1 MASKNYGNN
10 YGDEEVGSEKK
21 LIKKIVTYTI
31 LGVLLLIFL
40 FGTFFTIQAGERGVI
55 TTFGKPSERIAEEG
69 LNLKFPIIQHVYK
82 YNVKTIPINFDN
94 KAGTGDKSEYS
105 SLFSFTKDQME
116 IQVAI
121 VVNYHIQPTDV
132 MNVYQ
137 TYGTQ
142 NYYNLNVI
150 EPIIREAVKAE
161 SAKFNVAEMAIERE
175 TFSNNIHKNLASK
188 FEAKKAI
195 LESVYVVNIELPPAY
210 KDSIDKKMIAEQDA
224 LAAKNKLEQVTFEA
238 QQKVAEAQGKADAMK
253 LEVLALSQNSQILEL
268 RMIEKWSGNLP
279 LVVSNGGGS
288 SANTLFDISKLMG
301 GSITQNST
309 GGN

>member
-1 MASKNYGNN
+1 MPRSPLEDIGS
-10 YGDEEVGSEKK
+10 GDATVRQVAKYFVWGAIG
-21 LIKKIVTYTI
+21 LIVLIAI
-31 LGVLLLIFL
+31 LSIP
-40 FGTFFTIQAGERGVI
+40 FTIQAGERGVI
-55 TTFGKPSERIAEEG
+55 TTFGKPSARIADEG
-69 LNLKFPIIQHVYK
+69 LNLKIPFIQHVYK

-94 KAGTGDKSEYS
+94 KAGMGDKSEYS

-175 TFSNNIHKNLASK
+175 TFSNNIHKNLATK
-188 FEAKKAI
+188 FEGKKAV

-210 KDSIDKKMIAEQDA
+210 KESIDKKMIAEQDA

-268 RMIEKWSGNLP
+268 RTIEHWDGKLP
-279 LVVSNGGGS
+279 LVVSYGNSGS
-288 SANTLFDISKLMG
+288 NNMFDISELMRASNSNTG
-301 GSITQNST
+301 NIT
-309 GGN
+309 G